1 MGHPIGDPM
10 PRKAPLS
17 PPERAPRAAPAPAT
31 RPDGGPT
38 ATPVLRDRHIGLPIY
53 KMSGSGNDFVML
65 DARLSQPGEW
75 TPADIR
81 AVCAR
86 GTGVGADGLVFVG
99 PGSQARAAR
108 MVYFNADG
116 SRAPM
121 CGNAALCTTRLAAR
135 LGIAPAEGMRLE
147 TDAGVYEGRC
157 AGAGAEA
164 ELHLA
169 PVSTPA
175 DVPGLVPAPGEQRI
189 ALGVVGVP
197 HLVVLVD
204 DVATID
210 VPARGRA
217 LRFDPALAPGGAN
230 INFVSRGT
238 SPSEWA
244 LRTYERGVEAETL
257 ACGTGAVAAACALSD
272 WGLASLPL
280 TVWSR
285 SGRPLGIRARQA
297 APGHYDD
304 VWLAGE
310 AHLVFRGVL
319 A

>member
-1 MGHPIGDPM
+1 M
-10 PRKAPLS
+10 PRKAPS
-17 PPERAPRAAPAPAT
+17 ARPVERTPRLAAAPVEAPTAAAAQPQAAPA
-31 RPDGGPT
+31 
-38 ATPVLRDRHIGLPIY
+38 LRDRHVGLAMY

-65 DARLSQPGEW
+65 DARLSPPGEW
-75 TPADIR
+75 NPADIR
-81 AVCAR
+81 AVCGR

-99 PGSQARAAR
+99 PGSQAGAAR

-121 CGNAALCTTRLAAR
+121 CGNAALCSTRLAAR

-147 TDAGVYEGRC
+147 TDAGVYESRC
-157 AGAGAEA
+157 GSTGTEA

-169 PVSTPA
+169 PVTTPA
-175 DVPGLVPAPGEQRI
+175 DVPGIERASGEQRI
-189 ALGVVGVP
+189 ALGTVGVP

-204 DVATID
+204 DVGAVD
-210 VPARGRA
+210 VVARGRA

-230 INFVSRGT
+230 INFVSRG
-238 SPSEWA
+238 SGPAEWL

-257 ACGTGAVAAACALSD
+257 ACGTGAVAAACALAD
-272 WGLASLPL
+272 WGMASLPL

-285 SGRPLGIRARQA
+285 SGRLIRVRARRTGQ
-297 APGHYDD
+297 GVFDD
-304 VWLAGE
+304 VWLSGE
-310 AHLVFRGVL
+310 ARLVFRGVL